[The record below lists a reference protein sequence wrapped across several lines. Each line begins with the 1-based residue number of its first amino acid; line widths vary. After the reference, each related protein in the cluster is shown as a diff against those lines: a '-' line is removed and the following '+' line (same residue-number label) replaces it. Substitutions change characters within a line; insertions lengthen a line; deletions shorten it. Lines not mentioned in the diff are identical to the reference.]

1 MNRARSSAPL
11 GVSLAESLV
20 VLTVLGLALPL
31 ALPVVSELGG
41 ATGLR
46 AACNQVAA
54 HLNRAR
60 DLAATHGRDVGIR
73 WVLAGGDATLYF
85 YEDGNWNG
93 VLSADI
99 VKGVD
104 RLVAGPISMR
114 GRYPSIRFS
123 FVPGF
128 RGPDPGGSA
137 IENLE
142 DPFRL
147 GVSNITTF
155 SPVGKAS
162 PGTVYLS
169 DERSRQAA
177 VRVSPASARIQIYE
191 WRPSSRTW
199 GMQ

>member
-1 MNRARSSAPL
+1 MERAPTGAPR
-11 GVSLAESLV
+11 GASLAETLV
-20 VLTVLGLALPL
+20 VVAVLGLSLPL
-31 ALPVVSELGG
+31 ALPVVAELGG

-46 AACNQVAA
+46 AASNHVAA

-60 DLAATHGRDVGIR
+60 GLAAARGRDVGIR

-93 VLSADI
+93 VLSAD
-99 VKGVD
+99 VVAGVD
-104 RLVAGPISMR
+104 RLVAGPISLR

-128 RGPDPGGSA
+128 RGPDPGGSP
-137 IENLE
+137 IGDLS

-147 GVSNITTF
+147 GASNITTF

-177 VRVSPASARIQIYE
+177 VRVSPYSARIQVYE

-199 GMQ
+199 EPE